1 MQEFL
6 ITSLIVLFVCASFL
20 AFKLSRLKLIY
31 KFLHT
36 QDQELKTQNEAIKLE
51 NESLKLDLKELKE
64 SLIKTQSKLDAQEL
78 NLASK
83 DEYLRLQKLEFE
95 KEKANLKAEFQE
107 KEQSLLHTHAEA
119 QNKLFKEQKASLNEL
134 ELKYKANL
142 ESLKFEFEK
151 SLEKQH
157 ELLLTQNK
165 NMLSDESKKILDELF
180 TPLKTSVKAY
190 HEKLAHN
197 EIELKT
203 NIKNMFEY
211 SQKISQNAEQLANI
225 LKGDKKTRGNFA
237 ELQLKSVLEHSGL
250 KEGVQYKLQEHLKL
264 DGKSYYPDAVV
275 YLDHQKSIII
285 DAKFSLPNDFDFN
298 QNDRQI
304 CEQLALNIKAR
315 INELA
320 SKPYTHFDTHTYD
333 FVLLFLPYQNI
344 LDLALEHSPNLYKEA
359 YEKKIYLTTPHTLFM
374 ALNTINIAWRHI
386 QSNDNVM
393 KAFEAL
399 AKFHD
404 KFVSFVEDFEG
415 VKRAFS
421 TLENKLDAAEKKLLR
436 GSGNLASRFH
446 QLKELGVKTS
456 KELKAEFD
464 EGILEPQDKPF
475 LAQNS
480 HENQKKE
487 ADENALF

>member
-1 MQEFL
+1 
-6 ITSLIVLFVCASFL
+6 
-20 AFKLSRLKLIY
+20 
-31 KFLHT
+31 
-36 QDQELKTQNEAIKLE
+36 
-51 NESLKLDLKELKE
+51 
-64 SLIKTQSKLDAQEL
+64 
-78 NLASK
+78 
-83 DEYLRLQKLEFE
+83 
-95 KEKANLKAEFQE
+95 
-107 KEQSLLHTHAEA
+107 
-119 QNKLFKEQKASLNEL
+119 
-134 ELKYKANL
+134 
-142 ESLKFEFEK
+142 
-151 SLEKQH
+151 
-157 ELLLTQNK
+157 
-165 NMLSDESKKILDELF
+165 MLSDESKKILDELF

-264 DGKSYYPDAVV
+264 DSKSYYPDAVV

-285 DAKFSLPNDFDFN
+285 DAKFSLPNDFDFS

-304 CEQLALNIKAR
+304 CEQLAFNIKAR

-320 SKPYTHFDTHTYD
+320 SKPYTHFHTHTYD
-333 FVLLFLPYQNI
+333 FILLFLPYQNI

-404 KFVSFVEDFEG
+404 KFVGFVEDFEG

-421 TLENKLDAAEKKLLR
+421 TLENKLDLAEKKLLR

-464 EGILEPQDKPF
+464 EEILEAENESFLTDKDKN
-475 LAQNS
+475 LQENS
-480 HENQKKE
+480 KKGS
-487 ADENALF
+487 